1 MKKIHLTIAA
11 MAVTGMV
18 ILTGC
23 ANKTQTGAL
32 VGAGS
37 GALIGQAIGGDTKA
51 TLIGAA
57 IGGVAGGAIGH
68 NEDKKDGREG
78 NLIPN

>member
-11 MAVTGMV
+11 MAITGMV

-23 ANKTQTGAL
+23 ANKTQTGTL

-37 GALIGQAIGGDTKA
+37 GALVGSMVGDSKTA
-51 TLIGAA
+51 LVGAA
-57 IGGVAGGAIGH
+57 IGGLAGGAIGRS
-68 NEDKKDGREG
+68 EDNKDKARRGY
-78 NLIPN
+78 

>member
-11 MAVTGMV
+11 MAITGMV

-37 GALIGQAIGGDTKA
+37 GALVGSMVGDSKSAAIGA
-51 TLIGAA
+51 V